1 MWGKFSLVLNRCKK
15 KMKTTAYGPIKNL
28 SPLLK
33 GKKGTIGMEKKITWL
48 LHIIS
53 PKLIYIPRPCNVISF
68 HVSYL

>member
-33 GKKGTIGMEKKITWL
+33 GKKGTIGMEKKNYMVVTHNISEAH
-48 LHIIS
+48 LHS
-53 PKLIYIPRPCNVISF
+53 KTL
-68 HVSYL
+68 